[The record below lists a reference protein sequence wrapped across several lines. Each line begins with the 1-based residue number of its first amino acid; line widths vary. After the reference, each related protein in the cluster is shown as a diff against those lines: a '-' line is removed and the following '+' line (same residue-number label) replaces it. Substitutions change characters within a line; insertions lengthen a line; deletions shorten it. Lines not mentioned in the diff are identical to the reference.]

1 MAEVDD
7 EHDVKEEGDGFHST
21 SEKNFWTEI
30 EDKKLS
36 ELVEKFKEI
45 YGMKHVNIKIADFFI
60 PQYFMIFIYY
70 DKYRIGLR
78 QQSFFQVANKWLSA
92 YD

>member
-1 MAEVDD
+1 MSELGD
-7 EHDVKEEGDGFHST
+7 HDIKEEEGDAFHST

-45 YGMKHVNIKIADFFI
+45 YGMKHVRIK
-60 PQYFMIFIYY
+60 
-70 DKYRIGLR
+70 
-78 QQSFFQVANKWLSA
+78 
-92 YD
+92 

>member
-1 MAEVDD
+1 MTDRNFETVSEDD
-7 EHDVKEEGDGFHST
+7 AVHAA

-45 YGMKHVNIKIADFFI
+45 YGMKHVGHLKN
-60 PQYFMIFIYY
+60 
-70 DKYRIGLR
+70 L
-78 QQSFFQVANKWLSA
+78 
-92 YD
+92 